1 MILAILSLNPWR
13 RVVWRQI
20 WAISHDAA
28 TSVAASFFP
37 LQPSSLFDFFF
48 VTTRLKY
55 RVTLK

>member
-28 TSVAASFFP
+28 TEVAAFLFSSPTLKFIP
-37 LQPSSLFDFFF
+37 LFF

-55 RVTLK
+55 RTALK